1 MISFGKKF
9 QNIWIFYFFII
20 LMKISFNN
28 IVSFVFSYMLD
39 IFSIKN
45 KYHIN
50 QYLVLLLLSFSGRKL

>member
-50 QYLVLLLLSFSGRKL
+50 HYLVLLLMVFSGRKL